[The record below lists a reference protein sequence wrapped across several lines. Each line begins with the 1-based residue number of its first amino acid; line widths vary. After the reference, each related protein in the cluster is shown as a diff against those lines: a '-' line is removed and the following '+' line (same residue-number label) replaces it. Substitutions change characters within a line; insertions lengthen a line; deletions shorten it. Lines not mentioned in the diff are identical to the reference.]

1 MKFLLAINSISNVR
15 KAETVKLLITLKN
28 NFFSNCKKPNNSCVF
43 WFGFDCLVFGF
54 ALEFFGGREG
64 GFVVVDVVF

>member
-1 MKFLLAINSISNVR
+1 M
-15 KAETVKLLITLKN
+15 ITLKN
-28 NFFSNCKKPNNSCVF
+28 NFFSNCEKPNNSCVF